1 MHPCEARDLQEWRN
15 QIVKK
20 LLVINNIAAL
30 ALALLVFVPG
40 AEAQNNRR
48 DNHAAPSKHN
58 AAPARFQPRGHQAKV
73 LPAGHLRLSVSGSPF
88 FYHGGVF
95 YRSQGA
101 AYIVVAAPIG
111 ARVRSLPTGFV
122 SLSIGA
128 RRYYHLNSTY
138 YYYEPQAQEYVVV
151 AEPEGAA
158 GALSAAEP
166 SGSGQ
171 LFVYPNTG
179 QSEEQTRRDRY
190 ECYVWASEQ
199 SGFDPAQPDQSSEF
213 QTDYDRA
220 LSACLEGRDYT
231 VK

>member
-1 MHPCEARDLQEWRN
+1 MYPCEARELQEWRN

-40 AEAQNNRR
+40 AEAQNNKH
-48 DNHAAPSKHN
+48 DKHAAPSRHK
-58 AAPARFQPRGHQAKV
+58 AAPPRFQPRGHQAKV
-73 LPAGHLRLSVSGSPF
+73 LPAGHLRLSVGGSPF
-88 FYHGGVF
+88 FYYGGVF

-111 ARVRSLPTGFV
+111 ARVRRLPAGFV

-138 YYYEPQAQEYVVV
+138 YYYEPQTQEYVVV

-158 GALSAAEP
+158 GELSAAEP
-166 SGSGQ
+166 SGQ
-171 LFVYPNTG
+171 LFVYPNNG
-179 QSEEQTRRDRY
+179 QSEEQSRRDRY
-190 ECYVWASEQ
+190 ECYVWASEK
-199 SGFDPAQPDQSSEF
+199 SGFDPARPDQPSEF
-213 QTDYDRA
+213 QFDYDRG
-220 LSACLEGRDYT
+220 LSACLAGRGYT
-231 VK
+231 VR